1 MARQPQ
7 VPGATKQVEQV
18 ADQVEQTTAQKA
30 DEALKQITASDNPNT
45 EPTQEELLRE
55 ELALAQAQI
64 AELKKSTL
72 NAQGSSSVSIGE
84 VKPTKR
90 VPVLTEK
97 GWTTK
102 EAG

>member
-18 ADQVEQTTAQKA
+18 AEQVEQTTAQKA
-30 DEALKQITASDNPNT
+30 DEALEQITAIENPNK
-45 EPTQEELLRE
+45 EPTSEELLRE

-64 AELKKSTL
+64 AELKKSTQVV
-72 NAQGSSSVSIGE
+72 ASASGGA
-84 VKPTKR
+84 PTQPKKR
-90 VPVLTEK
+90 IPVLTKE

-102 EAG
+102 EAD